1 MWFRKRS
8 LWLVMLVLALALAL
22 AACGGQAE
30 EAPAAAEPAQQEEA
44 APATEAPQAEETEAT
59 QAEATEEMAEATEE
73 AQEETGEQ
81 DLVALGKELFHQ
93 NPLGQNAGC
102 VTCHSTEPGVQL
114 VGPSLAGIATTA
126 AERVDG
132 MSAEDY
138 IRQSILEPNAYTVEG
153 FPEGLMP
160 AYSDLSPEQI
170 DALVAYLMTLK

>member
-1 MWFRKRS
+1 MFRKRS
-8 LWLVMLVLALALAL
+8 LWLVMMVLALALAL
-22 AACGGQAE
+22 AACGNKTE

-44 APATEAPQAEETEAT
+44 APATEAPQAEETQE
-59 QAEATEEMAEATEE
+59 AEAEETEE
-73 AQEETGEQ
+73 AQEEAGEQ
-81 DLVALGKELFHQ
+81 DLVALGKELFNQ